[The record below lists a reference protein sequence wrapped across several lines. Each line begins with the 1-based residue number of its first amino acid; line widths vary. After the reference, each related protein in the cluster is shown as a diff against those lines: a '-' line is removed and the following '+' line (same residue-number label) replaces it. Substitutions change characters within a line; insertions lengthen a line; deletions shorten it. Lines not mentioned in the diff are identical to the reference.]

1 MTFTDSEA
9 LVEAMLNNRDPKLR
23 DNEFV
28 TTFDLAYL
36 SSFVAS
42 AMDDIPELKERV
54 EKRILSHIKINAEF
68 ERNEH

>member
-23 DNEFV
+23 DNEFA

>member
-1 MTFTDSEA
+1 MTYTDSEA
-9 LVEAMLNNRDPKLR
+9 LVEAMLNNCDPKLR

-28 TTFDLAYL
+28 TTFALAYL

-42 AMDDIPELKERV
+42 AMDEIPELKERV
-54 EKRILSHIKINAEF
+54 EKRILSHIKLNAEF

>member
-1 MTFTDSEA
+1 MAYTDNEA
-9 LVEAMLNNRDPKLR
+9 LVWAMLNNRGPKLR
-23 DNEFV
+23 DNEFA

-42 AMDDIPELKERV
+42 AMDEIPELKERV
-54 EKRILSHIKINAEF
+54 EKRILSHIMINAES